1 MEDRWTKR
9 PGQTKA
15 AAPILLLAA
24 CVVWIAAGGSRGSWR
39 YDFQNQILAGAEEM
53 YMPGLAYLNRAQDKG
68 AREWIREK
76 ALAWLPLVSYAED
89 HAVSSPAIED
99 EETLAKILA
108 AQANDENAVDENG
121 NLVGEA
127 DPAEAAAQPAAPTVD
142 MSIEKLRDF
151 DYLLSNF
158 YTVDSSTMIGP
169 EQLNADDLL
178 SRSMKIDN
186 TTGGPK
192 VIIFHTH
199 SQEEFVD
206 STPGDPATSI
216 VGMGEYLTELLN
228 EKGIETIHDTG
239 VYDIINGQLDR
250 SNAYENA
257 EASVRP
263 LIEANPTLEVAI
275 DLHRDGV
282 AEGTH
287 LVTEIN
293 GKPTAKIMYFN
304 GLSRTRTNGDIDYL
318 YNPYIQD
325 NLAFSLQ
332 MQLASESLYPGFV
345 RHIYL
350 RGIPVQSPSASQ
362 VPSRGGRGADEYS
375 GRDAERHGGA
385 GRYPGACDPG
395 VTQSGCEAGLSLS
408 VTTSGGERI
417 FFVCKSQGLVV

>member
-1 MEDRWTKR
+1 MEDIWTKR

-24 CVVWIAAGGSRGSWR
+24 CALWIAAGGSRGSWR

-53 YMPGLAYLNRAQDKG
+53 YMPGLAFLNRAQDKG
-68 AREWIREK
+68 AREWVREK

-99 EETLAKILA
+99 EETLAKILD

-121 NLVGEA
+121 NLVGEPE
-127 DPAEAAAQPAAPTVD
+127 PAEAAAQPAAPTVD

-216 VGMGEYLTELLN
+216 VGMGEYLTQLLN

-263 LIEANPTLEVAI
+263 IIEANPTLEVAI

-350 RGIPVQSPSASQ
+350 RA
-362 VPSRGGRGADEYS
+362 Y
-375 GRDAERHGGA
+375 
-385 GRYPGACDPG
+385 RYNLHLLPKSLL
-395 VTQSGCEAGLSLS
+395 VEAGAQTNTVEEMRNAMEVLADTLAH
-408 VTTSGGERI
+408 VILE
-417 FFVCKSQGLVV
+417 

>member
-1 MEDRWTKR
+1 MIMNRLKRDRAGR
-9 PGQTKA
+9 AGMA
-15 AAPILLLAA
+15 AAAVFLSGGLLYLGIRGFADEWSYAVQQKILK
-24 CVVWIAAGGSRGSWR
+24 S
-39 YDFQNQILAGAEEM
+39 AEEM
-53 YMPGLAYLNRAQDKG
+53 YMPGLAWLDRDPSTDIVT
-68 AREWIREK
+68 WIREK
-76 ALAWLPLVSYAED
+76 ALAWMPLVSYVED
-89 HAVSSPAIED
+89 HIPYESSIED
-99 EETLAKILA
+99 EETIAKILES
-108 AQANDENAVDENG
+108 QANDENAVDENG
-121 NLVGEA
+121 NLVGEP
-127 DPAEAAAQPAAPTVD
+127 DESEAAATEVTPTVD

-169 EQLNADDLL
+169 DQLNADDLL
-178 SRSMKIDN
+178 GRSMKIDN

-192 VIIFHTH
+192 ILIFHTH
-199 SQEEFVD
+199 SQEEFAD

-216 VGMGEYLTELLN
+216 VGVGEYLTQLLN
-228 EKGIETIHDTG
+228 ERGVETIHDTG
-239 VYDIINGQLDR
+239 VYDIINGKLDR

-263 LIEANPTLEVAI
+263 IIEANPTIEVAI

-304 GLSRTRTNGDIDYL
+304 GLSRSRTNGDIDYL

-332 MQLASESLYPGFV
+332 MQLASESRYPGFV

-350 RGIPVQSPSASQ
+350 RA
-362 VPSRGGRGADEYS
+362 Y
-375 GRDAERHGGA
+375 
-385 GRYPGACDPG
+385 RYNLHLLPKSLL
-395 VTQSGCEAGLSLS
+395 VEAGAQTNTVEEMMNAMEVLADTLCS
-408 VTTSGGERI
+408 VILEEG
-417 FFVCKSQGLVV
+417 

>member
-1 MEDRWTKR
+1 MEDIWTKR

-24 CVVWIAAGGSRGSWR
+24 CALWIAAGGSRGSWR

-53 YMPGLAYLNRAQDKG
+53 YMPGLAFLNRAQDKG
-68 AREWIREK
+68 AREWVREK

-99 EETLAKILA
+99 EETLAKILD

-121 NLVGEA
+121 NLVGEPE
-127 DPAEAAAQPAAPTVD
+127 PAEAAAQPAAPTVD

-216 VGMGEYLTELLN
+216 VGMGDYLTELLN

-350 RGIPVQSPSASQ
+350 RA
-362 VPSRGGRGADEYS
+362 Y
-375 GRDAERHGGA
+375 
-385 GRYPGACDPG
+385 RYNLHLLPKSLL
-395 VTQSGCEAGLSLS
+395 VEAGAQTNTVAEMRNAMEVLADTLAH
-408 VTTSGGERI
+408 VTLE
-417 FFVCKSQGLVV
+417 

>member
-1 MEDRWTKR
+1 MENMRTKR
-9 PGQTKA
+9 FGQTKA
-15 AAPILLLAA
+15 AASILLLAA
-24 CVVWIAAGGSRGSWR
+24 CTVWIMSGGSRGSWR
-39 YDFQNQILAGAEEM
+39 YDFQNQIFAGAEEM
-53 YMPGLAYLNRAQDKG
+53 YMPGLAYLNRAPGKG
-68 AREWIREK
+68 VQEWVKEK
-76 ALAWLPLVSYAED
+76 ALAWLPIVTYTED

-99 EETLAKILA
+99 EETLARILD
-108 AQANDENAVDENG
+108 AQANDENTVDENG
-121 NLVGEA
+121 NLVGEP
-127 DPAEAAAQPAAPTVD
+127 DQAEAAAQPAAPTVD

-216 VGMGEYLTELLN
+216 VGMGEYLTQLLN

-257 EASVRP
+257 EASMRP
-263 LIEANPTLEVAI
+263 IIEANPTLEVAI

-350 RGIPVQSPSASQ
+350 RA
-362 VPSRGGRGADEYS
+362 Y
-375 GRDAERHGGA
+375 
-385 GRYPGACDPG
+385 RYNLHLLPKSLL
-395 VTQSGCEAGLSLS
+395 VEAGAQTNTVEEMRNAMEVLADTLAH
-408 VTTSGGERI
+408 VILE
-417 FFVCKSQGLVV
+417 

>member
-1 MEDRWTKR
+1 MEQWKR
-9 PGQTKA
+9 RNLRQTKMTA
-15 AAPILLLAA
+15 YTVLLAV
-24 CVVWIAAGGSRGSWR
+24 CITWIGAEGFGENWR
-39 YDFQNQILAGAEEM
+39 YRFQKQLLKNAEEM
-53 YMPGLAYLNRAQDKG
+53 YMPGLSYLNRTPDQG
-68 AREWIREK
+68 MFEWVRER
-76 ALAWLPLVSYAED
+76 ALAWLPLVSYVED
-89 HAVSSPAIED
+89 HASGGVSIED
-99 EETLAKILA
+99 EETLGKILE

-121 NLVGEA
+121 NLIGEP
-127 DPAEAAAQPAAPTVD
+127 DESETAAQTAAPTVD

-178 SRSMKIDN
+178 GRSMKIDN

-192 VIIFHTH
+192 VLIFHTH
-199 SQEEFVD
+199 SQEEFAD

-216 VGMGEYLTELLN
+216 LGVGDYLTRLLN

-304 GLSRTRTNGDIDYL
+304 GLSRSRTNGDIDYL

-332 MQLASESLYPGFV
+332 MQLASESMYPGFA

-350 RGIPVQSPSASQ
+350 RA
-362 VPSRGGRGADEYS
+362 Y
-375 GRDAERHGGA
+375 
-385 GRYPGACDPG
+385 RYNLHLLPK
-395 VTQSGCEAGLSLS
+395 SLLIEAGAQTNTVEEMMNAMEVLADTLAH
-408 VTTSGGERI
+408 VI
-417 FFVCKSQGLVV
+417 LKSD